1 MKKDWKHAY
10 STIRYNYFSKAYGH
24 NGEYTNILS
33 LHFIYLDL
41 PSSYHLIHLACFISI
56 PEKRYH
62 PQNKLKL
69 LWWTLQQMFNNNK
82 QLVFSKRL
90 IVFRL
95 KQKELLLEKNLVSL
109 KLASQSKKFSL
120 VGSKKTW
127 KTKIC
132 DHTLRNSE
140 T

>member
-1 MKKDWKHAY
+1 
-10 STIRYNYFSKAYGH
+10 
-24 NGEYTNILS
+24 
-33 LHFIYLDL
+33 
-41 PSSYHLIHLACFISI
+41 
-56 PEKRYH
+56 
-62 PQNKLKL
+62 
-69 LWWTLQQMFNNNK
+69 MFNSNTNK

-140 T
+140 TS